1 MRDRLIELFKEM
13 DENPEIT
20 CPHPG
25 DDDLD
30 SCKGCRYAIGKNG
43 WLCDLNARKVDH
55 LLANGVI
62 VPPCKVGD
70 TMYKVCTV
78 NSAIKMGQ
86 LWDGNVVKAN
96 CDRCG
101 YRNCHCYDIGLR
113 KHDPDTMIDVIVPR
127 TISSVEFLVRIMPY
141 VGTVWF
147 NTKEEA
153 EAKIKEGKQ

>member
-1 MRDRLIELFKEM
+1 MTDRERLIELIVNADTYDSYECKL
-13 DENPEIT
+13 
-20 CPHPG
+20 CAK
-25 DDDLD
+25 DDD
-30 SCKGCRYAIGKNG
+30 A
-43 WLCDLNARKVDH
+43 CDCCFAEKLADH

-78 NSAIKMGQ
+78 NSRIQMGQ
-86 LWDGNVVKAN
+86 LWDGKIVKTN

-113 KHDPDTMIDVIVPR
+113 KHDPDTMIDVIVPKI
-127 TISSVEFLVRIMPY
+127 ISSLEFAVKIMPY

-147 NTKEEA
+147 NTEEEA
-153 EAKIKEGKQ
+153 EQALKERESNA